1 MNFEK
6 PVNNEST
13 VTGPAEKVLQST
25 VRTILKVHLLV
36 NVLLVTTVSLL
47 HPYSRHDIHWSQS
60 VLSKIA
66 AQHQVF
72 LEALLL
78 AGPAW
83 LVGALIAR
91 RAPRTGVVVGVLLL
105 ATVPVVYGLE
115 VLSWLTLGT
124 HFFSATT
131 FEMIASFLPWVS
143 VYTTQTDFLP
153 MITAVAAFLAVQA
166 ASVFAGCWLARR
178 RLKNAEPTAPAAGGK
193 PASDAG
199 SPLKNVAVRRKPS
212 GLDASS
218 HAKPGG
224 LRRSATC
231 DWLFQW
237 AASAYGS
244 RRRAFKFGAAVV
256 LVLLPL
262 GWRLRHPQE
271 ILASILKAPDRH
283 PIAATGWFVRG
294 SSLDLEFLEPQ
305 QIRVA
310 THLIK
315 YEPALKRF
323 DEEYRRL
330 KITAPPMRQPD
341 VLVILAESLRHNAL
355 NEKSAPNL
363 TKFAARSLTSRL
375 HFSAGNAS
383 EFGFFGM
390 YYGLDPLF
398 APHAMRN
405 LQSAMPQLM
414 SQAGYFTAF
423 LGFGELDM
431 HLIDKFVH
439 EDAFD
444 HFSSRSL
451 EPFYRR
457 DEEVVAETQ
466 ALLARKGQWA
476 HLKDRPIF
484 ATLFLFTTH
493 SEHHYTPED
502 EVFLPS
508 PRDGLP
514 TPPWSPATRKSAL
527 NRYHNSVHCLDR
539 ILAPLLTDD
548 RVIVFVGDHGE
559 SFGEDERMFHG
570 TALSFTQTRT
580 PLILHV
586 PGEAAKTLAGPTSH
600 EDILPTLL
608 DVLGTELNTPDILTG
623 RSLLAEPDRNDE
635 VFSLR
640 ATITG
645 EHALLDFRQGQPG
658 TERRPI
664 FRFKIDPWKPR
675 FRLRDANDSR
685 QQPLTFSAA
694 QAGQFESV
702 LRDWLDRRLRI
713 DSGPISDEPLPLL
726 IGFLET
732 GSETEVLRA
741 LAVLNELGPAA
752 KPALSAISKHLTS
765 EHPKI
770 RRQTQALLRILATV
784 E

>member
-1 MNFEK
+1 MVISDSRSE
-6 PVNNEST
+6 
-13 VTGPAEKVLQST
+13 TGNAQ
-25 VRTILKVHLLV
+25 TILKVQLLV
-36 NVLLVTTVSLL
+36 NVLAMTGLALC

-60 VLSKIA
+60 VFSKIA

-83 LVGALIAR
+83 LVGALVAR

-105 ATVPVVYGLE
+105 AGVPVVYGLE
-115 VLSWLTLGT
+115 VVSWLTLGT

-153 MITAVAAFLAVQA
+153 MVFAVGGFLAIQI
-166 ASVFAGCWLARR
+166 ASVFAGWWLARR
-178 RLKNAEPTAPAAGGK
+178 RQRAVEQEAEQPR
-193 PASDAG
+193 D
-199 SPLKNVAVRRKPS
+199 
-212 GLDASS
+212 
-218 HAKPGG
+218 
-224 LRRSATC
+224 
-231 DWLFQW
+231 
-237 AASAYGS
+237 
-244 RRRAFKFGAAVV
+244 RRRVLKIGAAIV

-262 GWRLRHPQE
+262 GWRFRHPEE

-330 KITAPPMRQPD
+330 KITAPPKRQPD

-363 TKFAARSLTSRL
+363 TKLASRSLTSRL

-431 HLIDKFVH
+431 NLIDKFVH

-451 EPFYRR
+451 DPFYRR

-466 ALLARKGQWA
+466 ALFDRTGKWA

-502 EVFLPS
+502 EVFQPS

-514 TPPWSPATRKSAL
+514 TPPWSPKTRKSAL

-539 ILAPLLTDD
+539 ILAPLLTED

-586 PGEAAKTLAGPTSH
+586 PGEPPRTLPGPTSH

-608 DVLGTELNTPDILTG
+608 DVLGTELNTPDLLTG
-623 RSLLAEPDRNDE
+623 RSLLAEPDPDEE

-645 EHALLDFRQGQPG
+645 EHALLDFRQGEPG
-658 TERRPI
+658 TDRRPI
-664 FRFKIDPWKPR
+664 FRFEIDPWKPW

-685 QQPLTFSAA
+685 QQPLTFSTA
-694 QAGQFESV
+694 QAGQFESE

-713 DSGPISDEPLPLL
+713 DSGPISDQPLPLL

-732 GSETEVLRA
+732 GSETEVLMA
-741 LAVLNELGPAA
+741 LTVLNEMGPAA
-752 KPALSAISKHLTS
+752 KPALTAISKHLTS

-770 RRQTQALLRILATV
+770 RRQTQALLRILANTEQV
-784 E
+784 RVAVNRSPKREF

>member
-1 MNFEK
+1 MPNSE
-6 PVNNEST
+6 PTT
-13 VTGPAEKVLQST
+13 VVSSPEASVRPACGQ
-25 VRTILKVHLLV
+25 TILIVHLLV
-36 NVLLVTTVSLL
+36 NVLLVTAVSLL

-60 VLSKIA
+60 ALSKIA

-91 RAPRTGVVVGVLLL
+91 RAPRTGVVAGVLLL
-105 ATVPVVYGLE
+105 GTVPVVYGLE

-153 MITAVAAFLAVQA
+153 VVLIVAGFLALQV
-166 ASVFAGCWLARR
+166 ASVFGGWLLARR
-178 RLKNAEPTAPAAGGK
+178 L
-193 PASDAG
+193 
-199 SPLKNVAVRRKPS
+199 RRK
-212 GLDASS
+212 AETQTE
-218 HAKPGG
+218 KPPV
-224 LRRSATC
+224 
-231 DWLFQW
+231 
-237 AASAYGS
+237 
-244 RRRAFKFGAAVV
+244 RRRALKIGAAVV

-294 SSLDLEFLEPQ
+294 TSLDQEFLEPQ

-330 KITAPPMRQPD
+330 KITAPPKRQPD

-363 TKFAARSLTSRL
+363 TKLASRSLTSRL

-390 YYGLDPLF
+390 YYGLDPIF

-466 ALLARKGQWA
+466 ALFDRQGQWS

-586 PGEAAKTLAGPTSH
+586 PGEPPKTLAGPTSH

-640 ATITG
+640 ATITA

-658 TERRPI
+658 TARQPI

-685 QQPLTFSAA
+685 QQPLTFSSA
-694 QAGQFESV
+694 QASQFESD

-732 GSETEVLRA
+732 GNETEILRA

>member
-1 MNFEK
+1 MATPE
-6 PVNNEST
+6 T
-13 VTGPAEKVLQST
+13 PASLTNAAQPEVASKASSERGRNVP
-25 VRTILKVHLLV
+25 TILAVHFLV
-36 NVLLVTTVSLL
+36 NVLLVTGIALC

-72 LEALLL
+72 LEALLF

-83 LVGALIAR
+83 LVGAMITR

-105 ATVPVVYGLE
+105 AGVPVVYGLE
-115 VLSWLTLGT
+115 MVSWLTLGT

-153 MITAVAAFLAVQA
+153 MVTAVAAFLAVQVA
-166 ASVFAGCWLARR
+166 AVLAGWWLARR
-178 RLKNAEPTAPAAGGK
+178 RLKN
-193 PASDAG
+193 
-199 SPLKNVAVRRKPS
+199 VAVRREPS
-212 GLDASS
+212 G

-231 DWLFQW
+231 GGLFQW
-237 AASAYGS
+237 AASVYGS
-244 RRRAFKFGAAVV
+244 RRRAFKIGAAVV

-262 GWRLRHPQE
+262 GWRLRHPHE

-283 PIAATGWFVRG
+283 PIAATGWFVR
-294 SSLDLEFLEPQ
+294 SSPLDLEFLEPQ

-323 DEEYRRL
+323 DEEYRQL
-330 KITAPPMRQPD
+330 KITAPPKRQPD

-363 TKFAARSLTSRL
+363 TKLASRSLTSRL

-390 YYGLDPLF
+390 YYGLDPIF

-423 LGFGELDM
+423 VGFGELDM

-457 DEEVVAETQ
+457 DEEVVSETL
-466 ALLARKGQWA
+466 ALFDREGKWA

-493 SEHHYTPED
+493 SEHHYTPQD
-502 EVFLPS
+502 EVFTPS

-514 TPPWSPATRKSAL
+514 TPPWSPEVRKSAL

-559 SFGEDERMFHG
+559 SFGEDKRMFHG
-570 TALSFTQTRT
+570 TALSYTQTRT
-580 PLILHV
+580 PLVVHV
-586 PGEAAKTLAGPTSH
+586 PGEPSRTLAGPTSH

-623 RSLLAEPDRNDE
+623 RSLLAEPDSDEE

-640 ATITG
+640 ATITS
-645 EHALLDFRQGQPG
+645 EHALLDFRKGEPG
-658 TERRPI
+658 TKQRPI
-664 FRFKIDPWKPR
+664 FRFEIDPWKPW
-675 FRLRDANDSR
+675 FRLRDANDVR
-685 QQPLTFSAA
+685 QQPLDFTST
-694 QAGQFESV
+694 QASQFESD
-702 LRDWLDRRLRI
+702 LRDWLDHRLRI
-713 DSGPISDEPLPLL
+713 DTGPISVDPLPML
-726 IGFLET
+726 IRFLET
-732 GSETEVLRA
+732 GSRTEIQRA
-741 LAVLNELGPAA
+741 LVVLTEMGPKA
-752 KPALSAISKHLTS
+752 KPALTAISKHVTS
-765 EHPKI
+765 EDPKI
-770 RRQTQALLRILATV
+770 RRQTQTLLRILANA

>member
-1 MNFEK
+1 MQLI
-6 PVNNEST
+6 V
-13 VTGPAEKVLQST
+13 Q
-25 VRTILKVHLLV
+25 LLA
-36 NVLLVTTVSLL
+36 NVLLVTGIALC

-83 LVGALIAR
+83 LVGAMIAR

-105 ATVPVVYGLE
+105 AGVPVVYGLE
-115 VLSWLTLGT
+115 MVSWLTLGT

-131 FEMIASFLPWVS
+131 FEMIASFLPWVF

-153 MITAVAAFLAVQA
+153 MVLAVAAFLAVQVA
-166 ASVFAGCWLARR
+166 AVFAGWWLARR
-178 RLKNAEPTAPAAGGK
+178 RLKN
-193 PASDAG
+193 
-199 SPLKNVAVRRKPS
+199 VAVGREPNGLRPNGLRVVLIVAFRSAKAALLSRSERRQSEISRHNSGAIGCEPS
-212 GLDASS
+212 GLGASS

-224 LRRSATC
+224 LRRSAIC
-231 DWLFQW
+231 DWFFRW
-237 AASAYGS
+237 AAGACGS
-244 RRRAFKFGAAVV
+244 QSRAFRIGAAVL

-262 GWRLRHPQE
+262 GWRLKHPQE

-283 PIAATGWFVRG
+283 PIAATGWFVR
-294 SSLDLEFLEPQ
+294 SSPLDLEFLEPQ

-315 YEPALKRF
+315 YSPALKRF
-323 DEEYRRL
+323 DEEYRQL
-330 KITAPPMRQPD
+330 KIASPPKRQPD

-363 TKFAARSLTSRL
+363 TKLASRSLTSRL

-390 YYGLDPLF
+390 YYGLDPIF

-405 LQSAMPQLM
+405 LQAAMPQLM

-423 LGFGELDM
+423 AGFGELDM

-466 ALLARKGQWA
+466 ALFDREGKWA

-493 SEHHYTPED
+493 SEHHYTLED
-502 EVFLPS
+502 EVFTPS

-514 TPPWSPATRKSAL
+514 TPPWSPEVRKSAL

-559 SFGEDERMFHG
+559 SFGEDKRMFHG
-570 TALSFTQTRT
+570 TALSYTQTRT
-580 PLILHV
+580 PLVVHV
-586 PGEAAKTLAGPTSH
+586 PGEIPKTITGPTSH

-623 RSLLAEPDRNDE
+623 RSLLAEPDPAEE

-640 ATITG
+640 ATITA
-645 EHALLDFRQGQPG
+645 EHALLDFRKGEPG
-658 TERRPI
+658 TKRQPI
-664 FRFKIDPWKPR
+664 FRFEIDPWKPW
-675 FRLRDANDSR
+675 FRLRDANDTR
-685 QQPLTFSAA
+685 QQPVDFTSA
-694 QAGQFESV
+694 QASQFESD

-713 DSGPISDEPLPLL
+713 DTGPISNEPLPLL
-726 IGFLET
+726 IRFLET
-732 GSETEVLRA
+732 GSRTEIQRA
-741 LAVLNELGPAA
+741 LAVLTEMGPAA
-752 KPALSAISKHLTS
+752 KPALTAISRHVTS
-765 EHPKI
+765 DDPKI
-770 RRQTQALLRILATV
+770 RRQTQTLLRILANV

>member
-1 MNFEK
+1 ML
-6 PVNNEST
+6 T
-13 VTGPAEKVLQST
+13 
-25 VRTILKVHLLV
+25 VHLLV
-36 NVLLVTTVSLL
+36 NVLLVTGTALL
-47 HPYSRHDIHWSQS
+47 HPYSRHDIHWSQT
-60 VLSKIA
+60 VLSRIA

-72 LEALLL
+72 LEAILL

-83 LVGALIAR
+83 LIGTLVSR
-91 RAPRTGVVVGVLLL
+91 WAPRTGIALGVFLLSI
-105 ATVPVVYGLE
+105 VPLIYGLE
-115 VLSWLTLGT
+115 LVSWLTLGT
-124 HFFSATT
+124 HFFSGTT

-153 MITAVAAFLAVQA
+153 MVLAVGAFLAIQV
-166 ASVFAGCWLARR
+166 ASVFAGWWLARR
-178 RLKNAEPTAPAAGGK
+178 K
-193 PASDAG
+193 
-199 SPLKNVAVRRKPS
+199 
-212 GLDASS
+212 
-218 HAKPGG
+218 
-224 LRRSATC
+224 LRANEKGTDQPR
-231 DWLFQW
+231 
-237 AASAYGS
+237 G
-244 RRRAFKFGAAVV
+244 RRRVLKIGAAVL

-262 GWRLRHPQE
+262 GWRLRHPEE

-283 PIAATGWFVRG
+283 PIAATGWFVR
-294 SSLDLEFLEPQ
+294 SSPLDLEFLEPQ

-310 THLIK
+310 THLIQ

-330 KITAPPMRQPD
+330 EITAPPQRQPD

-363 TKFAARSLTSRL
+363 TKLASRSLTSRL

-383 EFGFFGM
+383 EFGLFGM

-457 DEEVVAETQ
+457 DEEVVAETR
-466 ALLARKGQWA
+466 ALFERTGKWA
-476 HLKDRPIF
+476 HLKGRPIF

-502 EVFLPS
+502 EVFTPS
-508 PRDGLP
+508 PREGLP
-514 TPPWSPATRKSAL
+514 TPPWTPETKKSVL

-559 SFGEDERMFHG
+559 SFGEDQRLFHG
-570 TALSFTQTRT
+570 TALSYTQTRT
-580 PLILHV
+580 PLIVHV
-586 PGEAAKTLAGPTSH
+586 PGEPPRTLPGPTSH

-623 RSLLAEPDRNDE
+623 RSLLAEPDPAEE

-640 ATITG
+640 ATITA
-645 EHALLDFRQGQPG
+645 EHALLDFREGEPG

-664 FRFKIDPWKPR
+664 FRFEIDPWEPW
-675 FRLRDANDSR
+675 FRLRDANDAR
-685 QQPLTFSAA
+685 QQPVDFSST
-694 QAGQFESV
+694 QASQFESD

-726 IGFLET
+726 IRFLGT
-732 GSETEVLRA
+732 GSRAEIQRA
-741 LAVLNELGPAA
+741 LTVLTQMGPAA
-752 KPALSAISKHLTS
+752 KPALTAISQHVTS
-765 EHPKI
+765 DDPKI
-770 RRQTQALLRILATV
+770 RRQTQALLRILANA